1 MRVFTF
7 FKNVMDGSPGKESM
21 RLWVESGICPTV
33 VSTGAVTYRTLLFPA
48 YENIVT
54 IITKKNVLKK

>member
-1 MRVFTF
+1 ME
-7 FKNVMDGSPGKESM
+7 GSPGKESM

-33 VSTGAVTYRTLLFPA
+33 VSAGAVTYSTLLFPA

-54 IITKKNVLKK
+54 IIRK